1 MTAWRALA
9 ARPPADLG
17 PWERGHLDRLAAVP
31 GRLTASGGLSGET
44 LVHLDVR
51 ADNLLVTADG
61 TVSLVD
67 WPWAARGAAWVDT
80 VLFALDPA
88 VHGGVDPE
96 LLVADSPVVA
106 AADPADVTDLL
117 LALTG
122 TWAQEMRR
130 PPLPGLPTVRDF
142 QRRFHDAALA
152 WARQRV
158 DAGLARPL

>member
-1 MTAWRALA
+1 M
-9 ARPPADLG
+9 
-17 PWERGHLDRLAAVP
+17 
-31 GRLTASGGLSGET
+31 
-44 LVHLDVR
+44 R
-51 ADNLLVTADG
+51 ADNLLVAADG

-96 LLVADSPVVA
+96 LLVAYSPVVA

-122 TWAQEMRR
+122 TWAQAVRQ
-130 PPLPGLPTVRDF
+130 PPPPGLPTVRDF

-152 WARQRV
+152 WARRRV
-158 DAGLARPL
+158 DAGLPRPL